1 MEQINFKRTVII
13 FGAIHAVIF
22 LGLLTPLALGF
33 EFGAAAREY
42 DMAQQILPPTDWQI
56 PYHDF
61 PSEYPPLAL
70 LSFLLPGLP
79 TNSWVP
85 YVWLFAA
92 EMLICDLL
100 ALLMLADLASTF
112 KISVRNTLVV
122 YTLLILATGPILVA
136 RYDLLP
142 AILVLAAVWAFVKGR
157 VKLAWA
163 AAALGFAAKLYP
175 IIIIPFFFIYQ
186 VKNRQYN
193 RLIQGGAVF
202 LITLVIL
209 FLPWV
214 VIDANGFWHSFT
226 YHFERGL
233 HSESTYGTAL
243 LTGQLLGL
251 TKVEGALTYGSWNL
265 SSPLADSLAK
275 ISFPLVA
282 GFLFIIYGLF
292 TWRLRKDSPS
302 ELSPKMSGP
311 SALKLL
317 QYATLAVAVFLLTNK
332 VFSAQYLA
340 WLCPLIPL
348 VVAGRE
354 YFVPLLFIVAAVLT
368 QYVYP
373 YNYIPFELGK
383 ALPVIVLT
391 FRNLLLIV
399 MAVAIAV
406 ANRPEKNPYQ
416 IPGNRTFRS
425 GG

>member
-1 MEQINFKRTVII
+1 MDQTNPKRTIII
-13 FGAIHAVIF
+13 FAAAHVIIF
-22 LGLLTPLALGF
+22 LGLLPAI
-33 EFGAAAREY
+33 
-42 DMAQQILPPTDWQI
+42 AQYFFPGTGSLELYIANKMWWPNWQI

-61 PSEYPPLAL
+61 ASEYPPIAL
-70 LSFLLPGLP
+70 LSFLLPRLVAD
-79 TNSWVP
+79 TIVP
-85 YVWLFAA
+85 YSWAFAA
-92 EMLICDLL
+92 ELMICDLL

-142 AILVLAAVWAFVKGR
+142 AMLVLAAVWAFIKGKN
-157 VKLAWA
+157 KLAWA

-186 VKNRQYN
+186 IKKRQYS

-214 VIDANGFWHSFT
+214 VIDTNGFWHSFT

-233 HSESTYGTAL
+233 HAESTYGTAL
-243 LTGQLLGL
+243 LTGQVLGL
-251 TKVEGALTYGSWNL
+251 TKVDGALTYGSWNL

-275 ISFPLVA
+275 ISFPIVA
-282 GFLFIIYGLF
+282 VFLLIIYGLF
-292 TWRLRKDSPS
+292 TWRLYK
-302 ELSPKMSGP
+302 KSGP
-311 SALKLL
+311 EPIEKTSEISALNLL
-317 QYATLAVAVFLLTNK
+317 QFTALAVAVFLLTNK

-348 VVAGRE
+348 VAAGRE
-354 YFVPLLFIVAAVLT
+354 YFIPLLFMVAAVLT

-383 ALPVIVLT
+383 AVPVIMLT

-416 IPGNRTFRS
+416 IPGNRTLRS